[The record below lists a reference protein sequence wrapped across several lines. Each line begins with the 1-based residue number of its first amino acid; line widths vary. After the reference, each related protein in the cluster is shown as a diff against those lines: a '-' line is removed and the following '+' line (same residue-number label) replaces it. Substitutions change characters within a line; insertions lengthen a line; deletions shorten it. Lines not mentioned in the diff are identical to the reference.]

1 MSKIIFSVICAS
13 KNEEN
18 HIEDLI
24 NSFNEANNDNAEL
37 IIIDDSN
44 DNTKSIVLKK
54 SNQNIKLIN
63 GDNNGCCNARNKG
76 VKNAAGDII
85 TYMTADSVFPANF
98 FLDLKNYFDQ
108 GYDIVMTS
116 SKVMNAENIWSRF
129 IDAWSNNKI
138 NINKNFS
145 PLTSQ
150 GYSVKKT
157 SALSAG
163 LIDPGSA
170 KPNIC
175 RDYTLVRKMEKL
187 KYSKIFAKDIICYHK
202 APDTFSEFVLNQY
215 TRGIISGG
223 TSVRYDQRGFI
234 INYMRSFTKL
244 FLLVVNITIPLSPFQ
259 RAIRMAKFSKFS
271 DLVPFFLIIYLKN
284 MCFIFG
290 EIITICRFN
299 VGYYKK

>member
-1 MSKIIFSVICAS
+1 
-13 KNEEN
+13 
-18 HIEDLI
+18 
-24 NSFNEANNDNAEL
+24 
-37 IIIDDSN
+37 
-44 DNTKSIVLKK
+44 
-54 SNQNIKLIN
+54 
-63 GDNNGCCNARNKG
+63 
-76 VKNAAGDII
+76 
-85 TYMTADSVFPANF
+85 MTADSVLPANF

-244 FLLVVNITIPLSPFQ
+244 FLLVVNITIPLLPFQ
-259 RAIRMAKFSKFS
+259 RAIRMAKFSKLS
-271 DLVPFFLIIYLKN
+271 DLAPFFLIIYLKN
-284 MCFIFG
+284 ICFVFG
-290 EIITICRFN
+290 EIITIYRFN
-299 VGYYKK
+299 MGYYKK